1 MGSPIDTWEG
11 ATAIFT
17 GAHSGLSI
25 AVFLIIAVVLT
36 VLPLLDSA
44 KHETEAYK
52 DQKE

>member
-17 GAHSGLSI
+17 GASSSFSI
-25 AVFLIIAVVLT
+25 GFFLLIAVVLT

-44 KHETEAYK
+44 KHENAAYK
-52 DQKE
+52 KDAE